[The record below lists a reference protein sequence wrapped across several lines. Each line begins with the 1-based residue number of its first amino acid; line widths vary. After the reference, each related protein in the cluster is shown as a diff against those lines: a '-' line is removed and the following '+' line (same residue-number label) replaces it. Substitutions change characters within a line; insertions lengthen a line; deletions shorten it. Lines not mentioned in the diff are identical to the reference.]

1 MSQWTCN
8 VCTYLNHPALPK
20 CEICESDRE
29 SKPLQSVDGDLEFAK
44 RLQEQF
50 GKESTPQTQTKT
62 NSNHNQP
69 PKQPNSTSSSNSSS
83 NHKSKPVPST
93 DADLEFAKRLQE
105 QFDKESHQ
113 SDPSPIPTNDN
124 HNRSI
129 DSIPKPQSNDAPTSN
144 SNSNSQKSTTE
155 SNKRSILP
163 APVPI
168 SNHKPP
174 NADSTNRNRRR
185 KRKRSEMESDSNV
198 SSERHHHQCKI
209 KEEEMKHTGHYHNQ
223 TDIVERI
230 DFIRTGYE
238 DLSHHNQMS
247 VHVSPNTSVTGSAM
261 SVFAIKGQPYSPSL
275 TLFRSGDFPY
285 LTIDFNTTQVKV
297 VTYAIRHP
305 MSHEW
310 MGSGE
315 WGRVG
320 DDNFMKSWVLEG
332 NNDLHSNNWQIIH
345 RVKNGSGKLEAG
357 GVYSPVHFSVPDGVS
372 GRYFTKI
379 RLRMTALNSSGAR
392 TMKLAKVKLYG
403 VMRRKVYQF
412 PRRDEYKTIES
423 FPAITKNKCIGD
435 IDHVF
440 KILNESESLEHHE
453 CKEYVQN
460 IPDLKVQLKDYQ
472 RTGLQWLLHME
483 NTGHN
488 GIHGGLLCDEMG
500 LGKTVQIIALML
512 VQKQKNPNERT
523 LIITPLSLIDQWI
536 AELSKIADPKAF
548 KVLNYYGQQR
558 KKLKKPDFTR
568 CNVVLSTTDTFKKA
582 MGKTRKMWD
591 DYADEMWMK
600 AEKQELLFKLNKGF
614 FDRIVVDESHEI
626 KKIDTVRSKAICT
639 MASRCKYKWCL
650 TGTPVHNDITYDLGG
665 ACRFLG
671 IKHATYV
678 EKFKLTD
685 KEKDSELKLKPKFS
699 KQKKKS
705 MWLDVSN
712 EFCLNR
718 IKTFIK
724 PIMLRRT
731 KKYVLANDFP
741 EKEEI
746 IVKCALSEEERVIYN
761 KNYDEAKK
769 QYAQFKTTKNVM
781 SRYVHLLGMLTKLR
795 KICTH
800 PCMVFNRASLLDQ
813 EGNTNVMDFAST
825 TDVLDRMH
833 EDIVRRIN
841 EMSSL
846 IEYECPI
853 CFELTELNG
862 VVLSNCGHVFCRDC
876 CEELERQLC
885 PICRGRF
892 TSRDMVRI
900 EHVLKS
906 KQLDEKHKEEFE
918 TYKVHGIEKKS
929 GDEGADEEIDYGKYD
944 ELLEK
949 YCDPMCA
956 SSKINALMERLE
968 YIEQHHNGD
977 KVLVF
982 SNFTHCFKIIGQT
995 LKDKDIE
1002 YIKFDSSLSR
1012 KQRAK
1017 TLDYFNKS
1025 EECKVLLISARCASV
1040 GLNLMCANHVI
1051 FVDPRVNPG
1060 LDNQAIGRCWRIG
1073 QNKTVYVSR
1082 LIMENTIEEKILSM
1096 QQGKDSTEDTE
1107 LVNLKQ
1113 KSRLNERDYDELF
1126 DYKSNGNSNSNSNS

>member
-1 MSQWTCN
+1 MSPWECGL
-8 VCTYLNHPALPK
+8 CTFINQHDVPR
-20 CEICESDRE
+20 CGICESARTE
-29 SKPLQSVDGDLEFAK
+29 PVQSIDADHELAK
-44 RLQEQF
+44 RLQQQYLEEE
-50 GKESTPQTQTKT
+50 KTHETTPT
-62 NSNHNQP
+62 NTNNP
-69 PKQPNSTSSSNSSS
+69 STS
-83 NHKSKPVPST
+83 
-93 DADLEFAKRLQE
+93 
-105 QFDKESHQ
+105 
-113 SDPSPIPTNDN
+113 
-124 HNRSI
+124 
-129 DSIPKPQSNDAPTSN
+129 TSN
-144 SNSNSQKSTTE
+144 TNTNNATPTTNTSSQRPTA
-155 SNKRSILP
+155 RS
-163 APVPI
+163 
-168 SNHKPP
+168 KK
-174 NADSTNRNRRR
+174 R
-185 KRKRSEMESDSNV
+185 KRKRHEMEVDASSDY
-198 SSERHHHQCKI
+198 EQ
-209 KEEEMKHTGHYHNQ
+209 EEEEYGLIFNDTARYRIKQTNVAYCYSTNDIISKTAQDWFPGGGKSNERENPYLTGKIN
-223 TDIVERI
+223 IICSRI
-230 DFIRTGYE
+230 DEALSGGNPIESIFCPMRKYTKPGDSKTYRYDDCGIGLRPDHTSTNPYVILDFKTTKIAPSSFGIARGSP
-238 DLSHHNQMS
+238 LSHHNDEILGWAFE
-247 VHVSPNTSVTGSAM
+247 GSN
-261 SVFAIKGQPYSPSL
+261 
-275 TLFRSGDFPY
+275 D
-285 LTIDFNTTQVKV
+285 
-297 VTYAIRHP
+297 
-305 MSHEW
+305 
-310 MGSGE
+310 
-315 WGRVG
+315 
-320 DDNFMKSWVLEG
+320 MKSWTMLAAGKRLYWNG
-332 NNDLHSNNWQIIH
+332 NVESFHNKEIEN
-345 RVKNGSGKLEAG
+345 VF
-357 GVYSPVHFSVPDGVS
+357 YSKVRFRLTELNAS
-372 GRYFTKI
+372 GRRVLRI
-379 RLRMTALNSSGAR
+379 RSIRVFGD
-392 TMKLAKVKLYG
+392 VQ
-403 VMRRKVYQF
+403 RRAYQLKKRVGHITDYQF
-412 PRRDEYKTIES
+412 YS
-423 FPAITKNKCIGD
+423 AIPKDRCIGD
-435 IDHVF
+435 INNVF
-440 KILNESESLEHHE
+440 HILNENDDIKHDE
-453 CKEYVQN
+453 CEPYN
-460 IPDLKVQLKDYQ
+460 APIPQLNVQLKGYQ
-472 RTGLQWLLHME
+472 KKGLTWLLDRE
-483 NTGHN
+483 NTEN
-488 GIHGGLLCDEMG
+488 EDVVRGGLLCDEMG

>member
-1 MSQWTCN
+1 MSQWKCIRCTLLNGHADDTCT
-8 VCTYLNHPALPK
+8 VCDKKRDQPT
-20 CEICESDRE
+20 ESEDY
-29 SKPLQSVDGDLEFAK
+29 EFAK
-44 RLQEQF
+44 RLQQQYN
-50 GKESTPQTQTKT
+50 ESTTSRTEPKSQKHTANHRMKQT
-62 NSNHNQP
+62 SQP
-69 PKQPNSTSSSNSSS
+69 I
-83 NHKSKPVPST
+83 HHY
-93 DADLEFAKRLQE
+93 A
-105 QFDKESHQ
+105 
-113 SDPSPIPTNDN
+113 
-124 HNRSI
+124 
-129 DSIPKPQSNDAPTSN
+129 
-144 SNSNSQKSTTE
+144 SNSQNSPFVCDNNPNHSYHNASHPSQSVKPLQSSHHSIFGASNEAQSTSFIFDDNATNQSGLSHVQPPAQSR
-155 SNKRSILP
+155 SNNSSF
-163 APVPI
+163 AFEDDVDH
-168 SNHKPP
+168 SSHSTSYHSQHSVNH
-174 NADSTNRNRRR
+174 S
-185 KRKRSEMESDSNV
+185 SL
-198 SSERHHHQCKI
+198 SERQSTQPNNHSTFDNDNQRIVDYVFYDAIPKNRCISSSQMVIGKI
-209 KEEEMKHTGHYHNQ
+209 FNENDEILHDECEPYNEPIPRLNVKLRENQKKGLTWLLSRENEE
-223 TDIVERI
+223 
-230 DFIRTGYE
+230 
-238 DLSHHNQMS
+238 
-247 VHVSPNTSVTGSAM
+247 
-261 SVFAIKGQPYSPSL
+261 
-275 TLFRSGDFPY
+275 
-285 LTIDFNTTQVKV
+285 TQ
-297 VTYAIRHP
+297 
-305 MSHEW
+305 
-310 MGSGE
+310 
-315 WGRVG
+315 
-320 DDNFMKSWVLEG
+320 
-332 NNDLHSNNWQIIH
+332 
-345 RVKNGSGKLEAG
+345 
-357 GVYSPVHFSVPDGVS
+357 DGV
-372 GRYFTKI
+372 R
-379 RLRMTALNSSGAR
+379 
-392 TMKLAKVKLYG
+392 
-403 VMRRKVYQF
+403 
-412 PRRDEYKTIES
+412 
-423 FPAITKNKCIGD
+423 
-435 IDHVF
+435 
-440 KILNESESLEHHE
+440 
-453 CKEYVQN
+453 
-460 IPDLKVQLKDYQ
+460 
-472 RTGLQWLLHME
+472 
-483 NTGHN
+483 
-488 GIHGGLLCDEMG
+488 GGLLCDETEM
-500 LGKTVQIIALML
+500 GKTVQILSLML

-523 LIITPLSLIDQWI
+523 LIITPLNLVDRWI
-536 AELSKIADPKAF
+536 GEIRKIAPNSF
-548 KVLNYYGQQR
+548 TICHYYNQKR
-558 KKLKKPDFTR
+558 KKITKQDIEKCD
-568 CNVVLSTTDTFKKA
+568 VVLSTTDTFKKA
-582 MGKTRKMWD
+582 MGKTTKMWNG
-591 DYADEMWMK
+591 YTKEMWMK

-626 KKIDTVRSKAICT
+626 KNIDTVRSRAICT